1 MSDAELP
8 PVGIVF
14 FDLGNVLVRFDAQR
28 GCANLAAI
36 ANCDTAKVKEV
47 VYDSG
52 LQWRYEAGELSCQ
65 AFADIV
71 NAGLGSQL
79 ASERLLS
86 ALADMFVV
94 DPGAFSIISKLLTSE
109 IRVGLLSNTCAA
121 HWRHLRLHL
130 NIQVLD
136 LLSPIVLSYEVNAI
150 KPNSRIYE
158 RAAEIAC
165 VAPESILFTDDRP
178 ENVEAGRQARWR
190 CHQYDN
196 PHDLAKWLSHQG
208 LPVFV

>member
-94 DPGAFSIISKLLTSE
+94 DP
-109 IRVGLLSNTCAA
+109 
-121 HWRHLRLHL
+121 H
-130 NIQVLD
+130 
-136 LLSPIVLSYEVNAI
+136 
-150 KPNSRIYE
+150 
-158 RAAEIAC
+158 RAAEA
-165 VAPESILFTDDRP
+165 R
-178 ENVEAGRQARWR
+178 AGVPRLTERGGGRVPARAMAWSCR
-190 CHQYDN
+190 
-196 PHDLAKWLSHQG
+196 SHS
-208 LPVFV
+208 PP